1 MNEIGFSIDDAS
13 YLGYLLGI
21 LTVVEKHEIDLAF
34 QYIKE
39 KMLFQDFRS
48 HLSKMAAI
56 LKFSL
61 NTLQN
66 IGFPNLIIGI

>member
-34 QYIKE
+34 QYIYKR
-39 KMLFQDFRS
+39 KDAVS
-48 HLSKMAAI
+48 
-56 LKFSL
+56 
-61 NTLQN
+61 
-66 IGFPNLIIGI
+66 GF